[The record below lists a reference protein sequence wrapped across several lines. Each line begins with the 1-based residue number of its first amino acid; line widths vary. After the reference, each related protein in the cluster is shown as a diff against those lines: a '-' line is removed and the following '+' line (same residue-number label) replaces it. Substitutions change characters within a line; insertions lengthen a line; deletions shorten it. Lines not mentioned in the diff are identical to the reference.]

1 MSTLDKQL
9 YIDAVV
15 VLGIGRNFT
24 ISINTRIDDYE
35 QLTIGN
41 NFAPMNLTGYKIRF
55 RVLGS
60 ARGNGTILLE
70 KIITEDSN
78 FETIGIIEE
87 PESGEFLLVISSDDT
102 NSLGLGEFP
111 ICLQILDENDNV
123 IYTLTE
129 GGIAQGEFNKITIVR
144 V

>member
-24 ISINTRIDDYE
+24 ISINTRIDDSE

-55 RVLGS
+55 KVLGS
-60 ARGNGTILLE
+60 ARGDGTVLLE
-70 KIITEDSN
+70 KIVTEDSN
-78 FETIGIIEE
+78 SETVGVIEE
-87 PESGEFLLVISSDDT
+87 PESGEFSLIISSDDT
-102 NSLGLGEFP
+102 NLLGLGEFP
-111 ICLQILDENDNV
+111 ICLQILDENDDV